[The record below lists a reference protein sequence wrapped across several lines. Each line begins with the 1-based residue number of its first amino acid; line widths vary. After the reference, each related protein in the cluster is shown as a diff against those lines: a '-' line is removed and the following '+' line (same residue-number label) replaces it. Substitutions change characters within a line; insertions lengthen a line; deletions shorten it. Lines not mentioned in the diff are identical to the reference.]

1 MNQAKEINKFDLS
14 STSDADR
21 NNNSPNK
28 NENASGD
35 GIYNLNNFGVCK
47 LSNHLTFRWFF
58 GGNFL

>member
-47 LSNHLTFRWFF
+47 LSNHLTFR
-58 GGNFL
+58 